1 MLRGP
6 MMTIT
11 PATTS
16 EMATTA
22 TIASSIL
29 CLGYAWAAHKVTPI
43 AVVTGASSGI
53 GAATAIALGRHGYRI
68 VVGARRVER
77 LVRVAG
83 EDGVALRLDVTDEA
97 SVGEF
102 VAEVQRRFG
111 RIDVLVNN
119 AGGALGLNPIEKAI
133 DDEWTT
139 MWKTNVLGLMFVTR
153 ACLPLLR
160 KARHGHIVNIGSIA
174 GFETYRGG
182 AGYTAAKHAV
192 RAITRT
198 LRLELNGEPIRVTE
212 IAPGL
217 VETEFSLVRFHG
229 DRKAAKAVYQG
240 LKPLTAEDIADCVL
254 YAVTRPPHV
263 NIDEIVVR
271 PTAQA
276 TATVVARKPPRIRNR
291 TGSPAK

>member
-1 MLRGP
+1 
-6 MMTIT
+6 
-11 PATTS
+11 
-16 EMATTA
+16 
-22 TIASSIL
+22 
-29 CLGYAWAAHKVTPI
+29 VTPI
-43 AVVTGASSGI
+43 AVITGASSGI

-77 LVRVAG
+77 LGRVAG
-83 EDGVALRLDVTDEA
+83 EDGVALPLDVTDEA
-97 SVGEF
+97 SVDEF
-102 VAEVQRRFG
+102 VAEVRRRFG

-119 AGGALGLNPIEKAI
+119 AGGALGLNPVEKAV
-133 DDEWTT
+133 DDEWIT

-153 ACLPLLR
+153 ASLPLLR

-229 DRKAAKAVYQG
+229 DRKAAKAVYEG
-240 LKPLTAEDIADCVL
+240 IKPLTAEDIADCVL

-271 PTAQA
+271 PVAQA
-276 TATVVARKPPRIRNR
+276 TASVVARKPTRSRK
-291 TGSPAK
+291 T